1 MAVQKQAT
9 DEGSGVPQLAMAVW
23 ATYGNFRKLVAY
35 VLTSD
40 ATQAVQTVKQL
51 GYLGLNWEVELV
63 TLPPVK

>member
-9 DEGSGVPQLAMAVW
+9 DEGSGVAMAVW
-23 ATYGNFRKLVAY
+23 ATYGNFRKLVVY

-40 ATQAVQTVKQL
+40 AAQAVQTVKQL